1 VARAIV
7 GAATGLVLLLL
18 RAAAVLFT
26 PLPLG
31 RLLRTISIPRMEEH
45 RVRTALTVF
54 GVALGV
60 AVLASVSIVNRNVL
74 GGVARTVDDIAG
86 KADLQVGSGSSGFSE
101 SLLDVVSAVPG
112 VAAISPAL
120 QQIATIH
127 DKRAQGE
134 RVLVVGVD
142 MLGADDAYFRSYGSR
157 DLDAIRKD
165 PLPFLNSSTNILI
178 GRELAQ
184 RCGYKLHDHIALA
197 TGTGIQQF
205 EIWGLLDASGVGRAF
220 GGAVAVMYYPAMQVA
235 FGRGHNIDRIDI
247 ALEPGAQVDAVR
259 ARLSATLGSAFTI
272 EHPARRSDRVA
283 KMLQAVHDAL
293 LLASLIALT
302 VGAFLIY
309 NTIAISVV
317 QRKRE
322 IGVLR
327 AVGALRSSVLRLITL
342 EGALLGTVGSLL
354 GVGLGVLLSRGML
367 IATSRALSEAYL
379 QLTVSDVR
387 VDADVLLASFVMGV
401 LATTLA
407 AALPARRAGLVS
419 PAETLRTSGMTSVQA
434 PPQRLAHKDRA
445 ALVSLVLAGALLF
458 MPPIGQ
464 VPLGGFLASGML
476 LQAGVLLL
484 PRFIQALERA
494 LDTRFGSL
502 FGLEF
507 RLAQQNLPRDIG
519 RTAGMVGALMVS
531 VAMATSFAT
540 FVSSFSATLDDWIE
554 QSLPGAL
561 FITNGASIS
570 GAAAKNVPM
579 ADDLYGPL
587 VAMPEVKAVRRLRI
601 VEFPYRGFPIKVV
614 STDTDVYARFAHF
627 TMLQGTREDAIAGW
641 RRGAVTVSENFARR
655 FGVHP
660 GDHIAL
666 SVKDGT
672 RQFEVAAV
680 GLDYASDIGTVFMDR
695 AVYRAGWDDSRVD
708 TYELHLRPGID
719 PERVRRTINERY
731 ADKLDL
737 FVLTNQEFRAEVHNT
752 AAQVFSLLRALELVA
767 LIVAVLGVVNAQLA
781 NVLDRV
787 REIGVLRAVGM
798 LRWQV
803 RRMIV
808 IEAALIGV
816 LGASTGL
823 VLGLALG
830 YVLLNHINIV
840 QTGWYF
846 PYRLSARSVVELVLC
861 TVPASALAGFYP
873 ARAAAGMRVTDALG
887 YE

>member
-1 VARAIV
+1 MQAIV

-18 RAAAVLFT
+18 RAAAVLLS

-31 RLLRTISIPRMEEH
+31 RLLRTVSIPRMEEH

-60 AVLASVSIVNRNVL
+60 AVLAGVAIVNRNVL

-101 SLLDVVSAVPG
+101 SLLDVISAVPG
-112 VAAISPAL
+112 VATISPAL

-127 DKRAQGE
+127 DQRARGE
-134 RVLVVGVD
+134 RVLMLGVD
-142 MLGADDAYFRSYGSR
+142 MLGADDAYFRTYGSS
-157 DLDAIRKD
+157 DLAAIRKD

-184 RCGYKLHDHIALA
+184 RFGYKLHDRVALA
-197 TGTGIQQF
+197 TGTGIQRF
-205 EIWGLLDASGVGRAF
+205 EIWGFLDASGVGRAF

-247 ALEPGAQVDAVR
+247 AVEPGVQAEVVR
-259 ARLSATLGSAFTI
+259 AKLSAALGTAFTV
-272 EHPARRSDRVA
+272 EHPSRRGDRVA

-327 AVGALRSSVLRLITL
+327 ALGALRSDVLRLITL

-354 GVGLGVLLSRGML
+354 GVGLGVVLSRGML
-367 IATSRALSEAYL
+367 IATSQALSEAYL
-379 QLTVSDVR
+379 QLTVSEVR
-387 VDADVLLASFVMGV
+387 VDADVLIASFVMGV

-419 PAETLRTSGMTSVQA
+419 PSETLRTSGMTFVQ
-434 PPQRLAHKDRA
+434 PLRHAHRDRA
-445 ALVSLVLAGALLF
+445 ALVSLALAVALLF
-458 MPPIGQ
+458 VPPVGQ
-464 VPLGGFLASGML
+464 VPLGGFMASGML
-476 LQAGVLLL
+476 LHAGVLLL
-484 PRFIQALERA
+484 PRLIQALEWA
-494 LDTRFGSL
+494 FDTRLGRA

-554 QSLPGAL
+554 QSLPGGL

-570 GAAAKNVPM
+570 GASAKNVPM
-579 ADDLYGPL
+579 ADDMYGPL

-601 VEFPYRGFPIKVV
+601 VEFPYQGFPIKVV

-666 SVKDGT
+666 SAKDGT

-695 AVYRAGWDDSRVD
+695 AVYRAGWDDTRVD

-731 ADKLDL
+731 AEKLDL
-737 FVLTNQEFRAEVHNT
+737 FVLTNQEFRAAVHNT

-823 VLGLALG
+823 VLGLGLG
-830 YVLLNHINIV
+830 YILLNHINIV

-846 PYRLSARSVVELVLC
+846 PYRLSLRSVVELVLC
-861 TVPASALAGFYP
+861 TVPASALAGYYP
-873 ARAAAGMRVTDALG
+873 ARAAARMRVTDALG
-887 YE
+887 CE